1 MHAVEK
7 IRNLAII
14 AHIDHG
20 KTTLID
26 SIFRAAHVF
35 RENARIDERVMDSN
49 DLERERGITIR
60 SKHCTVEWADYLINI
75 IDTPGHADFSGEV
88 ERVLSMV
95 DCVLLLVDANEGPM
109 PQTRYVL
116 MRALRLGLR
125 PIVIVNKAD
134 RPNADPSGALDKT
147 FDLFVELGATNEQL
161 DFPILYGSGLEGW
174 IVEDLDEYKKEEHE
188 REEQEREGRLID
200 GGGLSPALLK
210 ELADAGMDDLFET
223 IVREVPAPR
232 VDQEA
237 PFRMQVS
244 TLAWSDYIG
253 RIGCGRVLEGRLR
266 VGDELQRITTRRAG
280 GNASA
285 LSTTDGTEFGTPGGT
300 EFGTT
305 DHIADGTKSGAP
317 HGAGSRADPQTTHL
331 PTACRASGAE
341 FDVVG
346 AEAARVTHLW
356 VTRGLENREVD
367 EVAAGDIVWL
377 AGPAD
382 ITLGDTLASS
392 ELEPARAALPP
403 LEIEEPTV
411 SMFFLVN
418 NGPFAGQDGKAATL
432 RQLKDRLEREL
443 RVNVAL
449 RMEDLG
455 RPDGVKVSGRGE
467 LHLAILI
474 EEMRREGYE
483 LCVSRPEVITRR
495 DASGRVLEPMEQLI
509 IDVPEEYQGAIIQE
523 LSLRKGELLAVEST
537 GTGLVRL
544 EFSIST
550 RGLIGY
556 RNDFL
561 TETRGLG
568 VMSSRFTGYG
578 PWKGELPGR
587 ERGSLVSQAA
597 GDAASYSLE
606 NLQQRATLFVSPMDP
621 VYEGMIVGENS
632 RADDMLC
639 NPTKRKQLG
648 NYRSSTKEIDAGLKV
663 PRTLTLEGALEWI
676 AGDELVEVTPSTVRV
691 RKHILSTE
699 QRKKAEKRGPADA

>member
-1 MHAVEK
+1 MTVHAVEQ

-35 RENARIDERVMDSN
+35 RESARVEERVMDSN

-60 SKHCTVEWADYLINI
+60 SKHCTVEWKDYLINI

-95 DCVLLLVDANEGPM
+95 DSVLLLVDANEGPM

-125 PIVIVNKAD
+125 PIVVVNKAD

-147 FDLFVELGATNEQL
+147 FDLFVELGADNDQL
-161 DFPILYGSGLEGW
+161 DFPVLYGSGLEGW
-174 IVEDLDEYKKEEHE
+174 IVNDLDEYQKEEHE
-188 REEQEREGRLID
+188 REEHLGD
-200 GGGLSPALLK
+200 GDGLSPALLR
-210 ELADAGMDDLFET
+210 ELADAGMNDLFQT
-223 IVREVPAPR
+223 IIDRVPAPS
-232 VDQEA
+232 VELDA
-237 PFRMQVS
+237 PFLMQVS

-253 RIGCGRVLEGRLR
+253 RIGCGRVLHGTLR
-266 VGDELQRITTRRAG
+266 VGDELQRVTTRHLRAG
-280 GNASA
+280 
-285 LSTTDGTEFGTPGGT
+285 DP
-300 EFGTT
+300 
-305 DHIADGTKSGAP
+305 D
-317 HGAGSRADPQTTHL
+317 AGWE
-331 PTACRASGAE
+331 TARVE
-341 FDVVG
+341 P
-346 AEAARVTHLW
+346 ARVTHLW

-367 EVAAGDIVWL
+367 EVVAGDIVWL

-382 ITLGDTLASS
+382 LTLGDTLAAP
-392 ELEPARAALPP
+392 ELAAADVALPP

-418 NGPFAGQDGKAATL
+418 NGPFAGQDGRAVTL
-432 RQLKDRLEREL
+432 RQIKDRLAREV

-449 RMEDLG
+449 RVEDLG

-474 EEMRREGYE
+474 EEMRREGIE
-483 LCVSRPEVITRR
+483 LCVSKPEVITHR
-495 DASGRVLEPMEQLI
+495 DARGKLLEPMEQLI
-509 IDVPEEYQGAIIQE
+509 IDVPEEYQGTVIQE
-523 LSLRKGELLAVEST
+523 LSLRKGELVAMHAT

-556 RNDFL
+556 RSDFL

-578 PWKGELPGR
+578 RWRGDLPGR

-597 GDAASYSLE
+597 GEVASYSLE
-606 NLQQRATLFVSPMDP
+606 NLQQRATLFVSPMDR

-663 PRTLTLEGALEWI
+663 PRPLTLESALEWI
-676 AGDELVEVTPSTVRV
+676 ADDELVEVTPRTVRV
-691 RKHILSTE
+691 RKAILSGE
-699 QRKKAEKRGPADA
+699 QRKKAEKQTAPVA